1 MEESMKKGK
10 KRKLRKNTGPQG
22 GNYVN
27 KVMESV
33 PGLRE
38 MLSPGSLTLVTV
50 LHDDWCGH
58 FRGLP
63 CDCDPDTVVQPIA
76 KPNLD

>member
-1 MEESMKKGK
+1 MK
-10 KRKLRKNTGPQG
+10 KRKKRKSARPQG
-22 GNYVN
+22 GNYVS
-27 KVMESV
+27 KVKELV

-63 CDCDPDTVVQPIA
+63 CNCDPDTVVHPVT
-76 KPNLD
+76 KSSLD